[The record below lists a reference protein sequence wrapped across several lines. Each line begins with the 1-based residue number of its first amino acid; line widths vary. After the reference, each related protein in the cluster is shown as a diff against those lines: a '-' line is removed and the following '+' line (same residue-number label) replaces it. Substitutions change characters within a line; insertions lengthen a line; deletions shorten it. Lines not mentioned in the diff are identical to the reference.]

1 MNENSLA
8 DLDSNSSI
16 KLLRSSPALP
26 DFRAGA
32 LPARIFLRGIRRI
45 PAKSGGAPSN
55 FRSPHRLT
63 VLE

>member
-8 DLDSNSSI
+8 NLYNKFSF

-32 LPARIFLRGIRRI
+32 LPARIFFMRIPDRI
-45 PAKSGGAPSN
+45 PAHQGKPG
-55 FRSPHRLT
+55 
-63 VLE
+63 